1 MKKGLSIVLICLSLL
16 SVAACSPS
24 GGYTRPYDA
33 PEYDDDTR
41 TDSDRRADEAE
52 AEAREA
58 KERAE
63 ELEREAYDAAVEAE
77 EEEEFES
84 MYGSDED
91 D

>member
-63 ELEREAYDAAVEAE
+63 ELERELYEAE
-77 EEEEFES
+77 KEREFEE

>member
-1 MKKGLSIVLICLSLL
+1 MKKGLSIALICLSLL

-63 ELEREAYDAAVEAE
+63 ELERELYEAE
-77 EEEEFES
+77 KEREFEE

>member
-1 MKKGLSIVLICLSLL
+1 MKKGLSIALICLSLL

-63 ELEREAYDAAVEAE
+63 ELERELYEAE
-77 EEEEFES
+77 KERKFEE
-84 MYGSDED
+84 MYGPDED

>member
-41 TDSDRRADEAE
+41 TDSDRRADEVE

-63 ELEREAYDAAVEAE
+63 ELERELYEAE
-77 EEEEFES
+77 KEREFEE